1 MFHSGKT
8 MNFWENNIKDVPVLK
23 NLVGNWEKIRDEVL
37 NLVSDPCFLHDYPK
51 WDKAGGVS
59 DLYDHYWKV
68 CPLSKFDH
76 EYTANYMSDREK
88 QAIYLLVAM
97 ARSRCPTINCC
108 ISDLEN
114 EGNLGSAFISRLVPG
129 SVINPHHG
137 YTNDWMRIHLGLV
150 CDPDCKITVGGETRT
165 WEEGK
170 LLAFYDGQIHSVKHT
185 GTKERIVLS
194 VDIKHSYLK
203 NYINITNC

>member
-1 MFHSGKT
+1 
-8 MNFWENNIKDVPVLK
+8 MNFWEDRIKDIPILK
-23 NLVGNWEKIRDEVL
+23 QLVQNWKDIREEVL
-37 NLVSDPCFLHDYPK
+37 NLVSDPFFLHDYPK

-59 DLYDHYWKV
+59 ELYEYYWKV
-68 CPLSKFDH
+68 CPLSRFDH
-76 EYTANYMSDREK
+76 EYTANHMTPAQKEIVNNFI
-88 QAIYLLVAM
+88 AV
-97 ARSRCPTINCC
+97 ARSKCPIICSC
-108 ISDLEN
+108 ISDLES
-114 EGNLGSAFISRLVPG
+114 EENLGSAFISRLIPG

-170 LLAFYDGQIHSVKHT
+170 LLAFHDGNLHSVKHN

-194 VDIKHSYLK
+194 VDIRISYLK
-203 NYINITNC
+203 NYMS